1 MITRSVGS
9 LVVAALLWSSASV
22 ARADGA
28 DMTEAQF
35 KAYHDYLDALTDARV
50 QKMKPAKR
58 LPAIAH
64 NLGMPLPKLKAA
76 IDKGKELGG
85 AEAIAK
91 ASVDAIQQSVSG
103 TPLEGRLGE
112 VRVDTN
118 DSHVVTYVS
127 WKADKP
133 DALEQEACLLVARAK
148 KAAPIS
154 ADIRIWATDPANQD
168 HKMFDGMIT
177 GAAALNIKEPRIAD
191 FATTRYIKL
200 FEQHKIDR
208 PAQ

>member
-1 MITRSVGS
+1 MLTRSVGWTI
-9 LVVAALLWSSASV
+9 LAALLLWGAPR
-22 ARADGA
+22 ARAEGA

-35 KAYHDYLDALTDARV
+35 KAYHDYLDALTDSRV
-50 QKMKPAKR
+50 QKMKAAKR

-64 NLGMPLPKLKAA
+64 NLGLPLPKLKAA

-91 ASVDAIQQSVSG
+91 ASVDAIQAAVAG

-133 DALEQEACLLVARAK
+133 DALEQEACLLAARAK

-154 ADIRIWATDPANQD
+154 ADLRLWATDPASQE

-177 GAAALNIKEPRIAD
+177 GAAALNIKEARIPD